1 VAQKQ
6 GGRRAPIGFSRP
18 WDDVPHAARPS
29 PPKAAA
35 VRRRAGA
42 RAVLSGLV
50 KKAMLPVVCSLLL
63 GAAFTLGERVSRIE
77 GRAEAK
83 WDPNAAEV
91 ERLREKLAE
100 LERDLAVLKAR
111 RVSNGDDEQGALE

>member
-1 VAQKQ
+1 
-6 GGRRAPIGFSRP
+6 
-18 WDDVPHAARPS
+18 
-29 PPKAAA
+29 
-35 VRRRAGA
+35 
-42 RAVLSGLV
+42 LV